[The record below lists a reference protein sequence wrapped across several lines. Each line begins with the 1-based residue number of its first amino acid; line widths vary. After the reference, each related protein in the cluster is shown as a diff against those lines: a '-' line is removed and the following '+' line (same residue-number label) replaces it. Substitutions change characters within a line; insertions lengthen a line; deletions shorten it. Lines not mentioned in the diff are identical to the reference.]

1 MGSANRCL
9 RRNALIILKP
19 NAPMSLNN
27 NVPRPLLKNVLMYQN
42 KLAILFL
49 NNNAKVCQELPAK
62 MFPNKPAKALLVK
75 SATAFLKNNA
85 LMFPAKFAKTSVLMS
100 GGVKNVREV
109 MMITMA
115 IKQLFVQIPRVP
127 IESFSAIFNTQYL
140 VVAVAKT
147 FETNV
152 VWMKGLLFCL
162 LIISK

>member
-1 MGSANRCL
+1 
-9 RRNALIILKP
+9 
-19 NAPMSLNN
+19 
-27 NVPRPLLKNVLMYQN
+27 
-42 KLAILFL
+42 
-49 NNNAKVCQELPAK
+49 
-62 MFPNKPAKALLVK
+62 MFTSFV
-75 SATAFLKNNA
+75 
-85 LMFPAKFAKTSVLMS
+85 KTSALMS
-100 GGVKNVREV
+100 GGVRNVREV
-109 MMITMA
+109 MMTTMA